1 MSLTLSGLET
11 ISKIASNSSGVI
23 GKVFAG
29 IEKYKDIKADE
40 KTYMRLLYLEVL
52 HNLEILATI
61 DVSKLK
67 KISKDDP
74 GFKLLI
80 DQLSIEIMSGIF
92 VPDGQNTEN
101 IFRFLDE
108 NGEISYTNESSLIV
122 GQEHLKGKK
131 IETTVLKSI
140 VYLVTKIEALKKV
153 SLIGEQVYMKNVNLA
168 VRVKNIQNRLH
179 FLRMKFKDYDSLKS
193 IS

>member
-153 SLIGEQVYMKNVNLA
+153 SLIGEQVYMKNLNLA

>member
-40 KTYMRLLYLEVL
+40 KTYMRLLYLEVF